1 MAAIVRKY
9 LTQDLSEEEKK
20 SYIEYVRGNENSIDW
35 KEKAL
40 LRREP
45 LLLMELQCQHKE
57 NDSSCSAWVN
67 IRETGVCRCS
77 KGHLCYEQVL
87 EVLKNIT

>member
-20 SYIEYVRGNENSIDW
+20 SYIEYVRGNENSTDW
-35 KEKAL
+35 IEKAL
-40 LRREP
+40 VRREP

-57 NDSSCSAWVN
+57 NNSICSAWVS
-67 IRETGVCRCS
+67 IRETGICRCNE
-77 KGHLCYEQVL
+77 GHLCYDQVL
-87 EVLKNIT
+87 EALKNIV